1 MKKIVLLFLAPV
13 WPLLLV
19 AQNPQ
24 VTTDHGLVEGSMDEN
39 HILSFKGIPFAA
51 PPVGSLRWRPPQPAD
66 SWEGVKMCTEFGP
79 SPIQPKPAPFM
90 FWSSEFLIPESPISE
105 DCLYLNVWTK
115 ETDLK
120 NKKPVIV
127 YIYGGGFR
135 TGGAGC
141 PIYDGTAMAKKDVVF
156 VSFNYRVGLFGFLA
170 HPGLTAESEQQTSGN
185 YALLDM
191 VAALKWVQDNIS
203 VFGGDPD
210 NVTIAGQSAGAFAVN
225 YLTVSPLA
233 RGLFHKAIAES
244 GGNFYNA
251 RGRRTM
257 GLLGAERAG
266 TELAKSLNCSSVEEL
281 RALPA
286 DAILKANGGTSWP
299 IVDGYVIPSDI
310 YHSYARGE
318 QAGVPLIVGWNAN
331 DLVVVDDKSTDKF
344 EQNLQ
349 TRFGELAPAFL
360 AAYPH
365 STPEQTRQSQRK
377 MSRDETFAVQGYA
390 WAKFQSILPESDVFV
405 YNFNRRL
412 PANDEA
418 SDFGAF
424 HSSEIVYAYDNL
436 HTLDR
441 PWDQVDREIADR
453 MSDYWVNF
461 AKDDDPNG
469 PGLPEWEP
477 FGPEAPNVMVI
488 DTHMASRELPDLE
501 QLSLWESYFRKSLE
515 SQ

>member
-1 MKKIVLLFLAPV
+1 MKKIVLSLLAPV

-24 VTTDHGLVEGSMDEN
+24 VATDHGLVKGRMDEN

-66 SWEGVKMCTEFGP
+66 SWEGIKLCTEFGP

-115 ETDLK
+115 ELNPQK
-120 NKKPVIV
+120 KKPVLV

-141 PIYDGTAMAKKDVVF
+141 PIYDGAAMAGKDVVF
-156 VSFNYRVGLFGFLA
+156 VTFNYRVGIFGFLA
-170 HPGLTAESEQQTSGN
+170 HPGLTGESEQHSSGN

-191 VAALKWVQDNIS
+191 IAALDWVKANIAA
-203 VFGGDPD
+203 FGGDPD

-233 RGLFHKAIAES
+233 KGLFNRAIAES
-244 GGNFYNA
+244 GGSFYSA
-251 RGRRTM
+251 AGRQVQ
-257 GLLGAERAG
+257 GLKRAEKAG
-266 TELAKSLNCSSVEEL
+266 TELAESLKCASVAEL

-286 DAILKANGGTSWP
+286 NTLLQASGGTSSP
-299 IVDGYVIPSDI
+299 IVDGYVILKSI
-310 YHSYARGE
+310 YRAYEQQE
-318 QAGVPLIVGWNAN
+318 QATVPLLLGWNAD
-331 DLVVVDDKSTDKF
+331 DLVYVDSMNPEEF
-344 EQNLQ
+344 EQSVR
-349 TRFGELAPAFL
+349 TRFGDLAPDFL

-365 STPEQTRQSQRK
+365 ATTEEVKRSQRK
-377 MSRDETFAVQGYA
+377 MSRDEIFAVQGFA
-390 WAKFQSILPESDVFV
+390 WAGFQSKLPGSDVFV
-405 YNFNRRL
+405 YNFNHRL
-412 PANDEA
+412 PAHGHAD
-418 SDFGAF
+418 DFGAF
-424 HSSEIVYAYDNL
+424 HSGEIVYAYDNL

-441 PWDQVDREIADR
+441 PWEPTDREIADQ
-453 MSDYWVNF
+453 MSAYWANF
-461 AKDDDPNG
+461 ARNGDPNG
-469 PGLPEWEP
+469 TGLPEWEP
-477 FGPEAPNVMVI
+477 FEPDSTKVMVF
-488 DTHMASRELPDLE
+488 DTDTETRTLPDLN
-501 QLSLWESYFRKSLE
+501 QLRLWESYFRQSLE